1 MSNQTLQFINK
12 SIQKKDKYN
21 IITFDTHERY
31 QTQLAKTGHNF
42 YIFRYDG
49 CKEWDESYAPMPE
62 NHFVMSPNSVQ
73 TGIDYDFV
81 ISQSKF
87 GQFMI
92 THNMNRIFKLPVIS
106 LEHTLPIPS
115 WPIEQFNNFRQQ
127 HGDINVFISDYS
139 VDKWDMNAPNT
150 RVIHHSVDTQ
160 MFHPNQAGTDEK
172 QPHVLSVVNDWIKRD
187 YCCNWE
193 GYRRISED
201 GRAFQTK
208 IVGKTEGLSEPAPSV
223 PALAKEYAT
232 SQVFLNT
239 STISPVPTAL
249 LEAMAC
255 GCAVVTTAT
264 CMIPEIIDHGRNGF
278 MSNDEEELRGY
289 CKQLLEDEELRNKM
303 GAEARATI
311 MADFSEDKFIQNWNE
326 TFDLAYGVI
335 K

>member
-115 WPIEQFNNFRQQ
+115 WPIEQLNNFRQQ
-127 HGDINVFISDYS
+127 HGDINNLRTSHLWR
-139 VDKWDMNAPNT
+139 K
-150 RVIHHSVDTQ
+150 
-160 MFHPNQAGTDEK
+160 
-172 QPHVLSVVNDWIKRD
+172 L
-187 YCCNWE
+187 
-193 GYRRISED
+193 
-201 GRAFQTK
+201 
-208 IVGKTEGLSEPAPSV
+208 GLSFILRSFLLPLPEASI
-223 PALAKEYAT
+223 AT
-232 SQVFLNT
+232 
-239 STISPVPTAL
+239 A
-249 LEAMAC
+249 
-255 GCAVVTTAT
+255 
-264 CMIPEIIDHGRNGF
+264 
-278 MSNDEEELRGY
+278 
-289 CKQLLEDEELRNKM
+289 
-303 GAEARATI
+303 AERCH
-311 MADFSEDKFIQNWNE
+311 
-326 TFDLAYGVI
+326 
-335 K
+335 